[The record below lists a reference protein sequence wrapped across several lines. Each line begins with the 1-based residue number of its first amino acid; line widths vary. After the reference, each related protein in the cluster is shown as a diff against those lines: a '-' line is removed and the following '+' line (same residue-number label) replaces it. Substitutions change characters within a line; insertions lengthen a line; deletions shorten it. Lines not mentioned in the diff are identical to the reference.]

1 MKKITKFVKK
11 ACDAVMRIG
20 RWIGARRVLFV
31 WSAASFAIAAFFGI
45 NSTIESFGAD
55 YIADM
60 NVLALT
66 LFLNVFLLFVKLFV
80 PMLVLVIA
88 AKMIFDYSG
97 RQTGKPSETFR
108 LSFLASAITGL
119 AIGALYYLN
128 AGHIIGSNASL
139 YCDAGARCLF
149 NWGMLALAAKAFLI
163 SGIGVMLTI
172 LGMRGIYT
180 ELTFMLSKR
189 K

>member
-1 MKKITKFVKK
+1 
-11 ACDAVMRIG
+11 MRIG

-31 WSAASFAIAAFFGI
+31 WSAASFAIAAFLGI
-45 NSTIESFGAD
+45 ASVVESFGAD
-55 YIADM
+55 HIADM
-60 NVLALT
+60 NVFALT

-97 RQTGKPSETFR
+97 RQTGKSSETFR
-108 LSFLASAITGL
+108 LSLLASAITGL
-119 AIGALYYLN
+119 ATGALYYLN

-139 YCDAGARCLF
+139 YCEAGTKCLF
-149 NWGMLALAAKAFLI
+149 DWGMLALAGKAFLI
-163 SGIGVMLTI
+163 SGLVSFLAL

-180 ELTFMLSKR
+180 ELTFMLAR
-189 K
+189 KK